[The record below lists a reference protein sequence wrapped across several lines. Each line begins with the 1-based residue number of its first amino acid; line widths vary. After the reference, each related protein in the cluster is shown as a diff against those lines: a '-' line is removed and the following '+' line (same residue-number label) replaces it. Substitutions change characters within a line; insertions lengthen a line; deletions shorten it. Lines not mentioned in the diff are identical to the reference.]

1 VATTTTATSN
11 AEFSSGLHKL
21 ASSFASVRHLNNNNN
36 NNNINPSK
44 TTTGA
49 TTNKTT
55 TYTLDHVI
63 NSQFENEAETHIL
76 AALEIEDSM
85 GTNTTTM
92 EKENNNIRLLGE
104 GIDEM
109 MEDYYSDDDDDENN
123 DYDNNRN
130 NGRPTRG
137 RNRTMSNDSFLRKVT
152 LQNELPQYLVGSVEA
167 CSPYDETGGSPSTT
181 DRTTPADQ
189 QHHQQQQQ
197 QQHRQ
202 QQHGRFVSTS
212 RGSDVPNLAEHVRDA
227 SRANLAAVIRSE
239 QRAEEGDDPFLDA
252 ATNGEGERTNDAG
265 EERRNRRR
273 AVAFDDDDRGAEAEE
288 CDGGDDATSAAP
300 ANADPNLRTDTTE
313 TTVDMTFMATRL
325 RSLQKQRRS
334 LDLGSSLRPSP
345 IEEEATTTTPSSGD
359 RLMDALTSVDS
370 SRDESFVGRM
380 RREYAELIVPK
391 LDTFRSN
398 ASHVLLFVVFP
409 MLCVAAILFYMLD
422 NPMAGESGTSV
433 SWWVLF
439 LGVRQVLMF
448 GLTRA
453 GEVFWVEILAL
464 RSRLFNMAVGP
475 YVSLGVIQSQGW
487 PYILTF
493 WAVLDFVFLYGNHRF
508 PRHWLYWQD
517 KLDLFNEANPAVGVV
532 DDDTYMRLLASCIF
546 VGAAASLKRLFL
558 AVYLGRRSVEHFG
571 TQLERL
577 MAKMILIG
585 EVAHLARDIEGK
597 RSLFE
602 GAALSGPPPPVVG
615 DDTTTEEQDKLVR
628 FRDLFLLEESS
639 STEEAGPS
647 PHAAERKGSDVAKRA
662 TTPVDSATGTMAAA
676 ESPGSSPQASPAMA
690 ASRGA
695 SSGRKRDE
703 AGRCCSPGN
712 YGASSSSSSSS
723 PPRSPGDGGAS
734 STATASTST
743 ERNAEKMG
751 TSSTANA
758 KLMYLLSEWEEPELN
773 AGKNSK
779 ATVADLVQFR
789 KAVSTMNDKYPF
801 SRAFG
806 HANTRE
812 SCVRSSQ
819 EVFDRLMLSAPSD
832 SSSSANSLPFSILS
846 VLAMDRNGDFVDA
859 KIKSHIRLFRPDRD
873 GNLSKLDFVKSVDT
887 VYKQLRLLRASI
899 ANSRQIDLAFERIAN
914 CFFYFFLVII
924 AVAILGI
931 NIWTVFLS
939 FNTFFLGFSF
949 LFGSAASNYFEG
961 LLLIFV
967 RRPYDIG
974 DRIATSNPKSD
985 TNPNGS
991 STWFVDKVTL
1001 FTTTVRFATTN
1012 EVATYSNGSLAI
1024 LRIINANRS
1033 PKAIISVL
1041 IKFGLETPFNKITV
1055 FRTAVENFINAR
1067 PREWIAL
1074 AGFRATRVEADFG
1087 YVEYKVIA
1095 QHRESWQNL
1104 GPVLQSKADLSSF
1117 CLEATKKL
1125 EMKYESPPMPVN
1137 LSTLGNMD
1145 FGGIFHNEADDER
1158 KGDAIDTGD
1167 KGDAKSQKSISAEDL
1182 QEVANLFEIRKKA
1195 K

>member
-1 VATTTTATSN
+1 
-11 AEFSSGLHKL
+11 
-21 ASSFASVRHLNNNNN
+21 
-36 NNNINPSK
+36 
-44 TTTGA
+44 
-49 TTNKTT
+49 
-55 TYTLDHVI
+55 
-63 NSQFENEAETHIL
+63 
-76 AALEIEDSM
+76 
-85 GTNTTTM
+85 
-92 EKENNNIRLLGE
+92 
-104 GIDEM
+104 
-109 MEDYYSDDDDDENN
+109 
-123 DYDNNRN
+123 
-130 NGRPTRG
+130 
-137 RNRTMSNDSFLRKVT
+137 
-152 LQNELPQYLVGSVEA
+152 
-167 CSPYDETGGSPSTT
+167 
-181 DRTTPADQ
+181 
-189 QHHQQQQQ
+189 
-197 QQHRQ
+197 
-202 QQHGRFVSTS
+202 
-212 RGSDVPNLAEHVRDA
+212 
-227 SRANLAAVIRSE
+227 
-239 QRAEEGDDPFLDA
+239 
-252 ATNGEGERTNDAG
+252 
-265 EERRNRRR
+265 
-273 AVAFDDDDRGAEAEE
+273 
-288 CDGGDDATSAAP
+288 
-300 ANADPNLRTDTTE
+300 
-313 TTVDMTFMATRL
+313 
-325 RSLQKQRRS
+325 
-334 LDLGSSLRPSP
+334 
-345 IEEEATTTTPSSGD
+345 
-359 RLMDALTSVDS
+359 
-370 SRDESFVGRM
+370 
-380 RREYAELIVPK
+380 
-391 LDTFRSN
+391 
-398 ASHVLLFVVFP
+398 
-409 MLCVAAILFYMLD
+409 
-422 NPMAGESGTSV
+422 
-433 SWWVLF
+433 
-439 LGVRQVLMF
+439 
-448 GLTRA
+448 
-453 GEVFWVEILAL
+453 
-464 RSRLFNMAVGP
+464 
-475 YVSLGVIQSQGW
+475 
-487 PYILTF
+487 
-493 WAVLDFVFLYGNHRF
+493 
-508 PRHWLYWQD
+508 
-517 KLDLFNEANPAVGVV
+517 
-532 DDDTYMRLLASCIF
+532 
-546 VGAAASLKRLFL
+546 
-558 AVYLGRRSVEHFG
+558 
-571 TQLERL
+571 
-577 MAKMILIG
+577 
-585 EVAHLARDIEGK
+585 
-597 RSLFE
+597 
-602 GAALSGPPPPVVG
+602 
-615 DDTTTEEQDKLVR
+615 
-628 FRDLFLLEESS
+628 
-639 STEEAGPS
+639 
-647 PHAAERKGSDVAKRA
+647 
-662 TTPVDSATGTMAAA
+662 
-676 ESPGSSPQASPAMA
+676 
-690 ASRGA
+690 
-695 SSGRKRDE
+695 
-703 AGRCCSPGN
+703 
-712 YGASSSSSSSS
+712 
-723 PPRSPGDGGAS
+723 
-734 STATASTST
+734 
-743 ERNAEKMG
+743 
-751 TSSTANA
+751 
-758 KLMYLLSEWEEPELN
+758 
-773 AGKNSK
+773 
-779 ATVADLVQFR
+779 
-789 KAVSTMNDKYPF
+789 
-801 SRAFG
+801 
-806 HANTRE
+806 
-812 SCVRSSQ
+812 
-819 EVFDRLMLSAPSD
+819 MLSAPSD